1 MSIVAQNL
9 TTEIEHRGPDP
20 AFPEVREAPSVAPLV
35 PSGPSPARPDAH
47 EEPVLHMAEI
57 QGNVV
62 AGFNKD
68 FQTLLFLRIE
78 NVLLFKAWL
87 AEFANLVASAEE
99 VFAFNRLFKRT
110 RDRRGYSGA
119 VKASWI
125 NIAFSHAGLARLT
138 SDADAFADPSFRTGM
153 VAQSAALGD
162 PTSEDAEGHPD
173 QWLVRDGEDGA
184 HVLVLVGADTLADL
198 EAEVARVEQLIFSPR
213 RGGRAVR
220 CGASIVSK
228 QEGRTQP
235 GALAGHEHFGFL
247 DGVSQPALRGRFS
260 SHWHDVLTP
269 RQNPDDPDQGKPGQ
283 DLLWPGEFVFGYPGQ
298 DADQDV
304 AQPGADSMTD
314 GAGNAVAPSWAED
327 GSYLVFRR
335 LRQDVHRF
343 HSFLHDQAAPLG
355 VTPAALGARLVG
367 RWASGAPTMREPDA
381 DNPML
386 GDDDCANNHFEFQ
399 EETEP
404 TQNPR
409 GPDQCEDTTYPQS
422 PGDETGDRCPFAAHI
437 RKSYPRDDVPRNSTQ
452 YDTDEARRR
461 LRESDTQ
468 THRLLRRGIPFGPS
482 SRSTPA
488 VPVEDHVDRGL
499 LFMAY
504 MTSIV
509 DQFEFVTKRWVNDP
523 DFKEANAGVD
533 PILGQSQAGDGSRAR
548 SFTVRIGGVDH
559 TLTAPDDWVIPTGG
573 GYFFA
578 PSIRA
583 MREVLAK

>member
-1 MSIVAQNL
+1 MSIEAPTVPA
-9 TTEIEHRGPDP
+9 EIEHRGPDP
-20 AFPEVREAPSVAPLV
+20 AFPEVRETPAFAPLV
-35 PSGPSPARPDAH
+35 PSGPSRARPNAAK
-47 EEPVLHMAEI
+47 EPVLHMAEI

-62 AGFNKD
+62 AGFSKD

-78 NVLLFKAWL
+78 DVPSFKAWL
-87 AEFANLVASAEE
+87 ADFASLVATAEE

-110 RDRRGYSGA
+110 RDRRGYSGS

-125 NIAFSHAGLARLT
+125 NIAFSHAGLAKLT
-138 SDADAFADPSFRTGM
+138 DDADAFADASFKTGM

-162 PTSEDAEGHPD
+162 PTAEDAEGHPD
-173 QWLVRDGEDGA
+173 NWLVRDGEDGA
-184 HVLVLVGADTLADL
+184 HVLVVVGADTLADL

-213 RGGRAVR
+213 RS
-220 CGASIVSK
+220 GASIVFK
-228 QEGRTQP
+228 QEGRTQL

-247 DGVSQPALRGRFS
+247 DGVSQPGLRGRFS

-283 DLLWPGEFVFGYPGQ
+283 DLVWPGEFVFGYPGQ
-298 DADQDV
+298 DARDD
-304 AQPGADSMTD
+304 AQPWADSITD
-314 GAGNAVAPSWAED
+314 GRGNAVVPLWAED

-335 LRQDVHRF
+335 LRQDVFKF

-367 RWASGAPTMREPDA
+367 RWASGAPTMRVPDA
-381 DNPML
+381 DNPEL
-386 GDDDCANNHFEFQ
+386 GDNDCANNHFEFQ
-399 EETEP
+399 EETQP
-404 TQNPR
+404 TQRPR
-409 GPDQCEDTTYPQS
+409 GPDQCEDKTYPQS
-422 PGDETGDRCPFAAHI
+422 PGDPTGDRCPFAAHI
-437 RKSYPRDDVPRNSTQ
+437 RKSYPRDDVSQDPPP
-452 YDTDEARRR
+452 YPDADDARGR
-461 LRESDTQ
+461 LREADTQ

-488 VPVEDHVDRGL
+488 VPADDGVDRGL

-523 DFKEANAGVD
+523 DFKDANAGVD
-533 PILGQSQAGDGSRAR
+533 PILGQSQAADGSRR
-548 SFTVRIGGVDH
+548 RTFNVRIGGADH
-559 TLTAPDDWVIPTGG
+559 QLVAPDDWVIPTGG

-578 PSIRA
+578 PSISA